1 MQKDFDGWNKLK
13 KEIDAREEDSR
24 LFFKDGEVWWVS
36 LGVNIG
42 FEINGKDEQF
52 MRPVI
57 VLKKYN
63 KFSFLALPLTTAK
76 KENKYSMFVGNI
88 DGKDAYTNFSQLR
101 NIDSKRLIN
110 KVAHIEE
117 DLLKKIREKAN
128 QVNLN

>member
-1 MQKDFDGWNKLK
+1 
-13 KEIDAREEDSR
+13 
-24 LFFKDGEVWWVS
+24 
-36 LGVNIG
+36 
-42 FEINGKDEQF
+42 

-63 KFSFLALPLTTAK
+63 QFSFLALPLTTAK
-76 KENKYSMFVGNI
+76 KKTPYNMMFVGNI

-117 DLLKKIREKAN
+117 TLFKQIREKASQIN
-128 QVNLN
+128 FS